1 MTPRHDCAAK
11 YNDPCD
17 SLLAHPSEQKMRHS
31 FIDDSSPF
39 ELAASR
45 GFATRPE
52 RKSISALRPNKK
64 PRNERGLIES
74 DARVQRKSKAKGF
87 LPSCALGPL

>member
-17 SLLAHPSEQKMRHS
+17 SLLASERTKNATS